1 MSEKL
6 WAGRFKEKT
15 AKIVER
21 FTASI
26 DIDRRLYAYDI
37 QGSIAHCRTLA
48 KASIISDAESEKII
62 AGLEKIKREI
72 DRGTLAYSDALEDI
86 HTHIESRL
94 AEIVGKDAHRLHT
107 ARSRNDQVALDVRLY
122 LRETVFAISQ
132 YLFELRKV
140 LVNLA
145 KSHIAT
151 VLPGYTHLQRAQ
163 PILLAHHL
171 MAYYEMF
178 SRDTDRLQDCL
189 KRINVL
195 PLGSAALAGTP
206 HPIDRQYTAALLGF
220 EKVSANSVDS
230 VSDRDFIIEF
240 LSVAGICMMHLS
252 RLSEELIIW
261 SSAEFGFIE
270 LPDAFATGS
279 SIMPQKKNPDVAE
292 LIRGK
297 SGRVFGDLIAMLT
310 LMKSLP
316 LSYNRDMQEDKTLLF
331 DAADILTA
339 CLAIYIQLLPNIKI
353 NKTVMQKAAGTGYL
367 NATDMADYLVTKGV
381 PFREAH
387 RRVGQIVGYAM
398 GRGKEIHELSLKELK
413 QHAAQ
418 INDDIFD
425 YLGTQRMIDRRTAT
439 GGTATKTVKAAIK
452 SAERILKK
460 GASWKTKQSGA
471 RKKK

>member
-1 MSEKL
+1 MSQKL
-6 WAGRFKEKT
+6 WSGRFKEKT
-15 AKIVER
+15 AKIVET
-21 FTASI
+21 FTSSI
-26 DIDRRLYAYDI
+26 DVDRRLYAYDI

-48 KASIISDAESEKII
+48 KAAIIPAEEAEELI
-62 AGLEKIKREI
+62 AGLEKIKQEI
-72 DRGTLAYSDALEDI
+72 DEGTLPYSDALEDI

-94 AEIVGKDAHRLHT
+94 AEVAGKVAHKLHT

-122 LRETVFAISQ
+122 LRDTVLSISQ
-132 YLFELRKV
+132 HLSELQNV
-140 LVNLA
+140 LVGLA
-145 KSHIAT
+145 KRHIET

-178 SRDTDRLQDCL
+178 SRDAARMQDCL
-189 KRINVL
+189 VRINVM

-206 HPIDRQYTAALLGF
+206 HPIDRKYTAELLGF

-240 LSVAGICMMHLS
+240 LSAAGICMMHLS

-270 LPDAFATGS
+270 LPDAFTTGS

-292 LIRGK
+292 LVRGK
-297 SGRVFGDLIAMLT
+297 SGRVFGNLMAMLT

-331 DAADILTA
+331 DSADILTA
-339 CLAIYIQLLPNIKI
+339 CVEIYIQLLPNIKI
-353 NKTVMQKAAGTGYL
+353 NKTIMKKAAGSGYL
-367 NATDMADYLVTKGV
+367 NATDMADYLVTKGM

-387 RRVGQIVGYAM
+387 HCVGQVVRYAL
-398 GRGKEIHELSLKELK
+398 GLKKEIHKLSIKELQ
-413 QHAAQ
+413 QHAPQ
-418 INDDIFD
+418 IEDDIFD
-425 YLGTQRMIDRRTAT
+425 YLGTQQVIDRRTSM
-439 GGTATKTVKAAIK
+439 GGTATKVVKTAIKAAEQK
-452 SAERILKK
+452 LKK
-460 GASWKTKQSGA
+460 NAGRKTK
-471 RKKK
+471 

>member
-6 WAGRFKEKT
+6 WSGRFKEKT
-15 AKIVER
+15 AKIVET
-21 FTASI
+21 FTSSI
-26 DIDRRLYAYDI
+26 NVDRRLYAYDI

-48 KASIISDAESEKII
+48 KAEIITAKEAGELIS
-62 AGLEKIKREI
+62 GLEKVKQEI
-72 DRGTLAYSDALEDI
+72 DAGAFAYSDALEDI

-94 AEIVGKDAHRLHT
+94 AEIVGTVAHKLHT

-122 LRETVFAISQ
+122 LRDTVDAVARLLLQ
-132 YLFELRKV
+132 LQNV
-140 LVNLA
+140 LVELA
-145 KSHIAT
+145 GCHIET

-178 SRDTDRLQDCL
+178 SRDAERLQGCL
-189 KRINVL
+189 ARINVM

-206 HPIDRQYTAALLGF
+206 HPLDRKYTAELLGF

-240 LSVAGICMMHLS
+240 LSTTGICMMHLS

-261 SSAEFGFIE
+261 SSSEFGFIE

-297 SGRVFGDLIAMLT
+297 SGRVFGNLMAMLT

-339 CLAIYIQLLPNIKI
+339 CLEIYIQLLPNISFNRI
-353 NKTVMQKAAGTGYL
+353 AMQKAAAGGYL
-367 NATDMADYLVTKGV
+367 NATDLADYLVTKGL

-387 RRVGQIVGYAM
+387 HCVGQIVRHALGLE
-398 GRGKEIHELSLKELK
+398 KEIHELPLKELQ
-413 QHAAQ
+413 QHAPQ
-418 INDDIFD
+418 IEDDIFD
-425 YLGTQRMIDRRTAT
+425 YLGTKQMIDRRTLI
-439 GGTATKTVKAAIK
+439 GGTATKTVKKAIK
-452 SAERILKK
+452 AAKQKLKK
-460 GASWKTKQSGA
+460 SAG
-471 RKKK
+471 RKNT

>member
-15 AKIVER
+15 AKIVEK
-21 FTASI
+21 FTSSI
-26 DIDRRLYAYDI
+26 DVDRRLYAYDI

-48 KASIISDAESEKII
+48 KAAIISAKEAEELI
-62 AGLEKIKREI
+62 AGLEKVKQEI
-72 DRGTLAYSDALEDI
+72 DEGTLPYSDALEDI

-94 AEIVGKDAHRLHT
+94 AEIVGKVAHKLHT
-107 ARSRNDQVALDVRLY
+107 ARSRNDQVALGVRLY
-122 LRETVFAISQ
+122 LRDTVDSINQ
-132 YLFELRKV
+132 HLFELQNV
-140 LVNLA
+140 LVDLA
-145 KSHIAT
+145 GRHIET

-163 PILLAHHL
+163 PILLAHHM

-178 SRDTDRLQDCL
+178 SRDAERLQDCL
-189 KRINVL
+189 VRINIM

-206 HPIDRQYTAALLGF
+206 HPIDRKYTAELLGF
-220 EKVSANSVDS
+220 EEVSANSVDS

-240 LSVAGICMMHLS
+240 LSAAGICMMHLS

-292 LIRGK
+292 LVRGK
-297 SGRVFGDLIAMLT
+297 SGRVFGSLMAMLT

-331 DAADILTA
+331 DAADTLTA
-339 CLAIYIQLLPNIKI
+339 CLEIYIQLLPNITI
-353 NKTVMQKAAGTGYL
+353 RKTVMQKAAARGYL
-367 NATDMADYLVTKGV
+367 NATDMADYLVTKGL

-387 RRVGQIVGYAM
+387 HCVGQVVRYAL
-398 GRGKEIHELSLKELK
+398 GLKKEIHELSIKELR
-413 QHAAQ
+413 QHAPQ
-418 INDDIFD
+418 IEDDIFD
-425 YLGTQRMIDRRTAT
+425 YLATQHMIDRRTSI
-439 GGTATKTVKAAIK
+439 GGTATPAVKTAIKAAK
-452 SAERILKK
+452 QKLKRSA
-460 GASWKTKQSGA
+460 G
-471 RKKK
+471 RKAK

>member
-15 AKIVER
+15 ANVVEK
-21 FTASI
+21 FTSSI
-26 DIDRRLYAYDI
+26 DVDRRLYAYDI

-48 KASIISDAESEKII
+48 KAAIISAQEAEELI
-62 AGLEKIKREI
+62 AGLEQVKREI
-72 DRGTLAYSDALEDI
+72 DEGILSYSDALEDI

-94 AEIVGKDAHRLHT
+94 AEIVGKVAHKLHT

-122 LRETVFAISQ
+122 LRDTVDSITR
-132 YLFELRKV
+132 YLIELQTV
-140 LVNLA
+140 LVDLA
-145 KSHIAT
+145 GRHIET

-171 MAYYEMF
+171 MAYFEMF
-178 SRDTDRLQDCL
+178 SRDTERLKDCMV
-189 KRINVL
+189 RINIM

-206 HPIDRQYTAALLGF
+206 HPIDRKYTAELLGF
-220 EKVSANSVDS
+220 EEVSGNSVDS

-240 LSVAGICMMHLS
+240 LSAAAICMMHLS

-297 SGRVFGDLIAMLT
+297 SGRAFGNLMAMLT

-316 LSYNRDMQEDKTLLF
+316 LSYNRDMQEDKALLF
-331 DAADILTA
+331 DTVDILTA
-339 CLAIYIQLLPNIKI
+339 CLEIYIQLLPKLAI
-353 NKTVMQKAAGTGYL
+353 NKTVMLKAVASGYL
-367 NATDMADYLVTKGV
+367 NATDMADYLVTKGL

-387 RRVGQIVGYAM
+387 HCVGQVVRYAL
-398 GRGKEIHELSLKELK
+398 GLKKEIHELSLRELQ
-413 QHAAQ
+413 QHAPQ
-418 INDDIFD
+418 IEADIFD
-425 YLGTQRMIDRRTAT
+425 YLGIQQMIDRRTSI
-439 GGTATKTVKAAIK
+439 GGTATQTVKTAIK
-452 SAERILKK
+452 AAGQKLKK
-460 GASWKTKQSGA
+460 IGGRKTK
-471 RKKK
+471 

>member
-15 AKIVER
+15 EKIVEI
-21 FTASI
+21 FTSSI

-48 KASIISDAESEKII
+48 KAAVISNQEAEQLI
-62 AGLEKIKREI
+62 AGLKNVKQEI
-72 DRGTLAYSDALEDI
+72 DEGKLTYSDALEDI

-94 AEIVGKDAHRLHT
+94 VEIVGKVAHKLHT

-122 LRETVFAISQ
+122 LRDVVLAISGH
-132 YLFELRKV
+132 LFELRKV
-140 LVNLA
+140 LVDLA
-145 KSHIAT
+145 TGHIET

-178 SRDTDRLQDCL
+178 SRDAERLQDCL
-189 KRINVL
+189 GRINVL

-206 HPIDRQYTAALLGF
+206 HPIDRHYTAELLGF
-220 EKVSANSVDS
+220 DKVTANSVDS

-240 LSVAGICMMHLS
+240 LSAAGICMMHLS

-261 SSAEFGFIE
+261 STAEFSFIE

-297 SGRVFGDLIAMLT
+297 SGRVFGNLMAMLT

-331 DAADILTA
+331 DAADILIA
-339 CLAIYIQLLPNIKI
+339 CLEIYIQMLPRIKV
-353 NKTVMQKAAGTGYL
+353 NKTLMQRAAGRGYL
-367 NATDMADYLVTKGV
+367 NATDMADYLVTKGL

-387 RRVGQIVGYAM
+387 QCVGRIVGHAS
-398 GRGKEIHELSLKELK
+398 GLKKEIHELSIEELQ
-413 QHAAQ
+413 QHAPQ
-418 INDDIFD
+418 IEADIFD
-425 YLGTQRMIDRRTAT
+425 YLGTRRMIDRRSAI
-439 GGTATKTVKAAIK
+439 GGTATQTVKAAIK
-452 SAERILKK
+452 AASQKLKKNAERNIR
-460 GASWKTKQSGA
+460 QSHT
-471 RKKK
+471 KKKR

>member
-15 AKIVER
+15 AKIVEK

-26 DIDRRLYAYDI
+26 DVDRRLYAYDI
-37 QGSIAHCRTLA
+37 EGSIAHCRSLA
-48 KASIISDAESEKII
+48 KAAIITAAESEIII
-62 AGLEKIKREI
+62 AGLEKIRQEI
-72 DRGTLAYSDALEDI
+72 DRGTFPYSDALEDI

-94 AEIVGKDAHRLHT
+94 NKLVGKVAHKLHT

-122 LRETVFAISQ
+122 LRETVFSISR
-132 YLFELRKV
+132 YLFELRRV

-171 MAYYEMF
+171 LAYYEMF

-189 KRINVL
+189 TRINVM

-206 HPIDRQYTAALLGF
+206 HPIDRQYTAELLGF
-220 EKVSANSVDS
+220 KKVSANSVDS

-240 LSVAGICMMHLS
+240 LSIAGICMMHLS

-297 SGRVFGDLIAMLT
+297 SGRVFGNLIAMLT

-331 DAADILTA
+331 DAVDILTA
-339 CLAIYIQLLPNIKI
+339 CLEIYIQLLPKIKI
-353 NKTVMQKAAGTGYL
+353 NKSIMQKAAGCGYL
-367 NATDMADYLVTKGV
+367 NATDMADYLVTRGM

-387 RRVGQIVGYAM
+387 RCVGQIVGYAL
-398 GRGKEIHELSLKELK
+398 GFNKEIHELSLKEL
-413 QHAAQ
+413 QQYAPQ
-418 INDDIFD
+418 INDDVFD
-425 YLGTQRMIDRRTAT
+425 YLETQRMIDRRTTT
-439 GGTATKTVKAAIK
+439 GGTATQTVKAAIK
-452 SAERILKK
+452 AAEKKLKK
-460 GASWKTKQSGA
+460 GADWKTKASPT
-471 RKKK
+471 RKKR

>member
-26 DIDRRLYAYDI
+26 DVDRRLYAHDI

-48 KASIISDAESEKII
+48 KAAIISAEEAGQLI
-62 AGLEKIKREI
+62 AGLEKIRQEI
-72 DRGTLAYSDALEDI
+72 DRGILPYSDDLEDI

-94 AEIVGKDAHRLHT
+94 AEIAGKVAHKLHT

-122 LRETVFAISQ
+122 LRETVFSISA
-132 YLFELRKV
+132 YLFQLRNV
-140 LVNLA
+140 MVNLA

-178 SRDTDRLQDCL
+178 SRDTDRLQDCVT
-189 KRINVL
+189 RINVM

-206 HPIDRQYTAALLGF
+206 YPIDRQYTAELLGF

-292 LIRGK
+292 LVRGK
-297 SGRVFGDLIAMLT
+297 SGRVFGNLIAMLT

-339 CLAIYIQLLPNIKI
+339 CLEIYIQLLPNIKI
-353 NKTVMQKAAGTGYL
+353 NKTIMQEAAGRGYL
-367 NATDMADYLVTKGV
+367 NATDMADYLVTKGM

-387 RRVGQIVGYAM
+387 HCVGQIVGYAL
-398 GRGKEIHELSLKELK
+398 GLEKEIHELSLKEL
-413 QHAAQ
+413 QRHAAQ
-418 INDDIFD
+418 IEDDIFD
-425 YLGTQRMIDRRTAT
+425 YLGTQRMIDRRTSI

-452 SAERILKK
+452 AAERKLKK
-460 GASWKTKQSGA
+460 GAGWKTKPSHA
-471 RKKK
+471 RKKR

>member
-15 AKIVER
+15 AKIVET
-21 FTASI
+21 FTSSI
-26 DIDRRLYAYDI
+26 DVDRRLYVYDI
-37 QGSIAHCRTLA
+37 QGSIAHCLTLA
-48 KASIISDAESEKII
+48 KAAIISAEEAEELI
-62 AGLEKIKREI
+62 AGLEKIMQEI
-72 DRGTLAYSDALEDI
+72 DKGTLPFSDALEDI

-94 AEIVGKDAHRLHT
+94 AEIAGKVAHKLHT

-122 LRETVFAISQ
+122 LRDTVRSIIQ
-132 YLFELRKV
+132 HLFELQNV
-140 LVNLA
+140 LVGLA
-145 KSHIAT
+145 KRHIET

-178 SRDTDRLQDCL
+178 SRDAERLQDSL
-189 KRINVL
+189 VRINVM

-206 HPIDRQYTAALLGF
+206 HSIDRQYTAGLLEF
-220 EKVSANSVDS
+220 EEVSANSVDS

-240 LSVAGICMMHLS
+240 LSAAGICMMHLS

-297 SGRVFGDLIAMLT
+297 SGRVFGNLMAMLT

-339 CLAIYIQLLPNIKI
+339 CLEIYIQLLPNIKI
-353 NKTVMQKAAGTGYL
+353 NKTMMRKAAAGGYL
-367 NATDMADYLVTKGV
+367 NATDMADYLVTKGM

-387 RRVGQIVGYAM
+387 HCVGLVVRYAL
-398 GRGKEIHELSLKELK
+398 GLKKEIHELSIKEL
-413 QHAAQ
+413 QQYAPQ
-418 INDDIFD
+418 IEDDIFD
-425 YLGTQRMIDRRTAT
+425 YLGTQQMIDRRTSM
-439 GGTATKTVKAAIK
+439 GGTATRAVKTAIKAAEQK
-452 SAERILKK
+452 LKK
-460 GASWKTKQSGA
+460 GPIRKTK
-471 RKKK
+471 

>member
-6 WAGRFKEKT
+6 WSGRFKEKT
-15 AKIVER
+15 AKIVET
-21 FTASI
+21 FTSSI
-26 DIDRRLYAYDI
+26 DVDRRLYAYDI

-48 KASIISDAESEKII
+48 KAEIITAKEAGELIS
-62 AGLEKIKREI
+62 GLEKVKQEI
-72 DRGTLAYSDALEDI
+72 DAGAFAYSDALEDI

-94 AEIVGKDAHRLHT
+94 AEIVGTVAHKLHT

-122 LRETVFAISQ
+122 LRDTVDAVARLLLQ
-132 YLFELRKV
+132 LQNV
-140 LVNLA
+140 LVELA
-145 KSHIAT
+145 GCHIET

-178 SRDTDRLQDCL
+178 SRDAERLQGCL
-189 KRINVL
+189 ARINVM

-206 HPIDRQYTAALLGF
+206 HPLDRKYTAELLGF

-240 LSVAGICMMHLS
+240 LSTTGICMMHLS

-261 SSAEFGFIE
+261 SSCEFGFIE

-297 SGRVFGDLIAMLT
+297 SGRVFGNLMAMLT

-339 CLAIYIQLLPNIKI
+339 CLEIYIQLLPNISF
-353 NKTVMQKAAGTGYL
+353 NRTAMQKAAAGGYL
-367 NATDMADYLVTKGV
+367 NATDLADYLVTKGL

-387 RRVGQIVGYAM
+387 HCVGQIVRHALGLE
-398 GRGKEIHELSLKELK
+398 KEIHELPLKELQ
-413 QHAAQ
+413 QHAPQ
-418 INDDIFD
+418 IEDDIFD
-425 YLGTQRMIDRRTAT
+425 YLGTKQMIDRRTLI
-439 GGTATKTVKAAIK
+439 GGTATKTVKKAIK
-452 SAERILKK
+452 AAKQKLKK
-460 GASWKTKQSGA
+460 SAG
-471 RKKK
+471 RKNT

>member
-15 AKIVER
+15 AKIVET
-21 FTASI
+21 FTSSI
-26 DIDRRLYAYDI
+26 DVDQRLYAFDI

-48 KASIISDAESEKII
+48 KAAIISAEEADELI
-62 AGLEKIKREI
+62 AGLEKIKQEI
-72 DRGTLAYSDALEDI
+72 DEETLPYSDALEDI

-94 AEIVGKDAHRLHT
+94 AEIAGKVAHKLHT
-107 ARSRNDQVALDVRLY
+107 ARSRNDQVALDVRMY
-122 LRETVFAISQ
+122 LRDQVESITQ
-132 YLFELRKV
+132 LLFELLKV
-140 LVNLA
+140 LVGLA
-145 KSHIAT
+145 KRHIKT

-178 SRDTDRLQDCL
+178 SRDSERLQDSL
-189 KRINVL
+189 VRINVM

-206 HPIDRQYTAALLGF
+206 HPIDRKYTAELLGF

-240 LSVAGICMMHLS
+240 LSAAGICMMHLS

-297 SGRVFGDLIAMLT
+297 SGRVFGNLMAMLT
-310 LMKSLP
+310 IMKSLP

-331 DAADILTA
+331 DATDILTA
-339 CLAIYIQLLPNIKI
+339 CVEIYIQLLPNIKI
-353 NKTVMQKAAGTGYL
+353 NKTIMQKAAASGYL
-367 NATDMADYLVTKGV
+367 NATDMADYLVTKGM

-387 RRVGQIVGYAM
+387 HCVGQVVSYAL
-398 GRGKEIHELSLKELK
+398 GLKKEIHELSIKQLQ
-413 QHAAQ
+413 QHAPQ
-418 INDDIFD
+418 IEDDVFD
-425 YLGTQRMIDRRTAT
+425 YLATQQMIDRRTSI
-439 GGTATKTVKAAIK
+439 GGTATQTVKTAIK
-452 SAERILKK
+452 AAEQKLKK
-460 GASWKTKQSGA
+460 STH
-471 RKKK
+471 